1 MSAFDDLL
9 EEYLGS
15 QDDITDINV
24 VVRRLWF
31 YDFAGYP
38 TRMWQGKG
46 RLFTTDGNEWLGTI
60 NDLNQ
65 DIHITPRLQDG
76 RDGSSAKYQF
86 SMTIPDLPDEP
97 AGALYEALKQDQDRV
112 FDRKLTCYLAIFKI
126 DGSEA
131 LRPSTPIKF
140 FKELVMQSPQ
150 FSEGVTMGN
159 DGKLVRSYKVAI
171 GAKDSNSGRSSTPNR
186 TYNDATQR
194 EYARQLGVG
203 GTDKGLEYV
212 AALANRTYVIP

>member
-1 MSAFDDLL
+1 MSEFDDLL

-24 VVRRLWF
+24 TVRRLWL
-31 YDFAGYP
+31 YDFVGFP

-65 DIHITPRLQDG
+65 DIHVTPRIQDG

-97 AGALYEALKQDQDRV
+97 AGQLYEALKADQGRV
-112 FDRKLTCYLAIFKI
+112 HGQKLTCYLAVFKL
-126 DGSEA
+126 DGSDA
-131 LRPSTPIKF
+131 LRPSTPIRF

-150 FSEGVTMGN
+150 FTEGVTEGP
-159 DGKLVRSYKVAI
+159 DRKLIRTYKVAI
-171 GAKDSNSGRSSTPNR
+171 TAKDGNSGRSSTPNR

-194 EYARQLGVG
+194 EYARQLGV
-203 GTDKGLEYV
+203 TAVDKGLSYV
-212 AALANRTYVIP
+212 AGLANRTYIVP